1 MIRLIATDM
10 DGTFLNSDKQFDDHF
25 FELFQE
31 LQQKSIYFVIASGNQ
46 FYHLYNQFLP
56 ISDDLYFIAENGAF
70 ITHGTKELYSFS
82 MDKKTVLEIMKILER
97 YPEIMPVIGGKKQSY
112 IHQRY
117 QKYQLEIERHYD
129 RYQFIQDISD
139 IDDVILKFSIH
150 DPRHHVEKYVD
161 FIKGELPSHMQIM
174 TSGNEWMDI
183 QDCKINKGFGINFLK
198 KILNINDDE
207 CMAFGDQMNDYELLK
222 NVKYACAMDNAVEDI
237 KNIAYEVVQSND
249 EQGVLKKIE
258 NILKEG

>member
-161 FIKGELPSHMQIM
+161 FIKG
-174 TSGNEWMDI
+174 
-183 QDCKINKGFGINFLK
+183 FGINFLK